1 MKLLIPIV
9 IGLLVVGCGSGR
21 KLTAEEE
28 KILGTYELKDKDG
41 EAHKIV
47 FLENGI
53 MEGYDNG
60 KKQKEEFKWKIY
72 DGEINVYM
80 YDDIYVFKINED
92 SSITLIAVIDADGKR
107 SEDAPKEEQWNYKK
121 VK

>member
-1 MKLLIPIV
+1 MHV
-9 IGLLVVGCGSGR
+9 IKHQHWKKKPPTLEESVVGEYEYEDGVDGDGSAGDTC
-21 KLTAEEE
+21 KY
-28 KILGTYELKDKDG
+28 I
-41 EAHKIV
+41 
-47 FLENGI
+47 FLENGKSEWYI
-53 MEGYDNG
+53 GG

-121 VK
+121 IK